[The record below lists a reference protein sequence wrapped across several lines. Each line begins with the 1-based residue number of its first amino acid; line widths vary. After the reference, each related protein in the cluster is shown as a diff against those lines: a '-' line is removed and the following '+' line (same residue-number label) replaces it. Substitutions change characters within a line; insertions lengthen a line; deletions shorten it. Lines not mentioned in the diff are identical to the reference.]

1 MVGPKVLTARTPTGA
16 KPTGAVRVG
25 DTRSVEPQEP
35 EDPDKASRDEALRFI
50 ARRTLIWAVP
60 LTLIGALLVGLG
72 IPVWISVG
80 AMVLTLIVL
89 VFEIDI

>member
-1 MVGPKVLTARTPTGA
+1 M
-16 KPTGAVRVG
+16 
-25 DTRSVEPQEP
+25 EPHES
-35 EDPDKASRDEALRFI
+35 EDPDKASRDEALKFI
-50 ARRTLIWAVP
+50 GRRTAIWAIP

-80 AMVLTLIVL
+80 AMVLMLIVL